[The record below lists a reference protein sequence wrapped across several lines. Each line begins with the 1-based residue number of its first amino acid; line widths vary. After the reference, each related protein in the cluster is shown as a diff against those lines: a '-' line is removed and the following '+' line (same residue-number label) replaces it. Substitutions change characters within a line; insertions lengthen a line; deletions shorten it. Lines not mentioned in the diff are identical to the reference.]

1 MSFERALPK
10 RAKALQTLLLLAAL
24 LSMLAGCAAT
34 GVYHVVKPGQTLFRI
49 AKTYGIDETEL
60 ARVNGVTDPTQLEA
74 GRRLFIPGVTRPRTV
89 ATVDPPKAPPAPV
102 VPKPP
107 PKSVKAKPA
116 VKAAKPKPAPAKPVA
131 PAEEIT
137 GPPSVPGTFTWPVQ
151 GQIVTEFGT
160 AGGKSSKGIEIAVAG
175 GTPVAAAA
183 AGKVIYSGDGIRGYG
198 NLVILEHAD
207 NYFTVYGFNAQNLV
221 EVNSFV
227 GQGDRI
233 ALSGTPSG
241 GKSPRLHFEIRKG
254 RTAVNPIFFLP

>member
-1 MSFERALPK
+1 MPFEPALPK
-10 RAKALQTLLLLAAL
+10 RAKVLPTLLLLAAL

-34 GVYHVVKPGQTLFRI
+34 GVYHVVEPGQTLFRI
-49 AKTYGIDETEL
+49 AKTYGIDEAEL
-60 ARVNGVTDPTQLEA
+60 ARANGVTDPTRLEA

-89 ATVDPPKAPPAPV
+89 ATVDPPKAPPVPV
-102 VPKPP
+102 IPKPP
-107 PKSVKAKPA
+107 PKSVKTKPA
-116 VKAAKPKPAPAKPVA
+116 VKAAKPKPAPAKPAA
-131 PAEEIT
+131 PAEAIT
-137 GPPSVPGTFTWPVQ
+137 GPPPAPGTFAWPVQ

-160 AGGKSSKGIEIAVAG
+160 AEGKSSKGIEIAVAG
-175 GTPVAAAA
+175 GSPVAAAA

-207 NYFTVYGFNAQNLV
+207 NYFTVYGFNTKNLV
-221 EVNSFV
+221 AVNSFV

-233 ALSGTPSG
+233 ALSGTPPG